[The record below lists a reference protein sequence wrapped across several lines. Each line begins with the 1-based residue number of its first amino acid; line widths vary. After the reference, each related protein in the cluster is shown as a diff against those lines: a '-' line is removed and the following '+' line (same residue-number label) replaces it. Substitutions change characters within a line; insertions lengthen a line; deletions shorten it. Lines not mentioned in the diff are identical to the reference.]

1 MYRVRWFLSGAQY
14 TRGLG
19 QEHASGRCEGKT
31 MWSAFEQY
39 RAEFFL
45 KRAYLLG
52 QRRLRDVQPRR
63 GGAERPAL
71 PDGEKILELTQSR
84 QMKLPSAVRS
94 TSKSRRDPR
103 YRTG

>member
-1 MYRVRWFLSGAQY
+1 
-14 TRGLG
+14 
-19 QEHASGRCEGKT
+19 

-52 QRRLRDVQPRR
+52 QRRLRDIQPRR

-94 TSKSRRDPR
+94 TSKSRKRPPLPHR
-103 YRTG
+103 IEIRGIAPSASRLRSALNGLTAALLGLTK